1 MAFALSL
8 ECFLPLGARR
18 TFRRLARAARVFEE
32 EGDRVFG
39 VSYQGEFM
47 ADKLLAGFT
56 LARDVVL
63 GDADVTDRT
72 GPTLVFAVVWSGWW
86 SVARPLHAK
95 TPGFL

>member
-1 MAFALSL
+1 MLLAT
-8 ECFLPLGARR
+8 GARR

-32 EGDRVFG
+32 EGDRFFG